1 MRIGAAVA
9 NAVVRWAA
17 SRAAPAVGTAWD
29 ADQPLWSEWS
39 VNAAIKEGYK
49 KHHTVYAIASDLA
62 DCVSSVPW
70 VVKKDG
76 EVVDSGPLVDML
88 RSPNST
94 MPWNRLI
101 EATDIYKS
109 LAGNAYILHQPVGG
123 GVRLWILRPDRVKIV
138 PDKDGHLKEYKY
150 STGEGKSTT
159 YKPEEVMHFS
169 FFDPGS
175 DLLGM
180 PPLQAAARIVDTSN
194 SLVQWNKE
202 SLGNRAKKDML
213 ISPKN
218 TLAATQ
224 HATLL
229 SLIKKQVSG
238 PKHAHGLLVLSEPMD
253 VSELGLTPAE
263 LDFTKSFTLY
273 ERAICEVFHVQPEA
287 VGIGDAT
294 YENKKWAIRA
304 KWEGPVESR
313 LREMRSVLNHG
324 LAIYGTSYPARKG
337 GLYLDY
343 DLSDTPAAVAAR
355 TEAAE
360 MAKTYWAMGVPWNVL
375 NEELDLGMGEVP
387 GGDVGY
393 IPATLLPT
401 VSSSERA
408 VRAVNPS
415 DSQLHDHWRAI
426 DQRKQGWERGVENKI
441 LDRFAAER
449 EAVVKAIEG
458 GALDTDVVIDG
469 QESEW
474 IKLITAV
481 MRAVIEDFG
490 EQQAAELR
498 SGSPQSTRDFDP
510 WNGEIERW
518 VTEKTAE
525 HVQGIQETT
534 KKAIRAAVLEGLED
548 GLAIPKIAKVVG
560 LAMSANAKGRS
571 ATIARTEVHTAA
583 SYGIHESARQSGI
596 VRQKQWITSG
606 DERVRD
612 LHVMNEAAGW
622 IPFDSPYPSGAM
634 FPGDGGPE
642 DSANCRCAEAFQTR

>member
-9 NAVVRWAA
+9 NAVIRWAA
-17 SRAAPAVGTAWD
+17 SRAAPAVGTAWG

-94 MPWNRLI
+94 MPWSRLI

-123 GVRLWILRPDRVKIV
+123 GVRLWILRPDRVEII
-138 PDKDGHLKEYKY
+138 PDKDGHLKGYKY
-150 STGEGKSTT
+150 SAGDGKGTT

-169 FFDPGS
+169 FFDPGA

-401 VSSSERA
+401 ASGGRSS
-408 VRAVNPS
+408 RAVNPAE
-415 DSQLHDHWRAI
+415 DQLDASWRVI
-426 DQRKQGWERGVENKI
+426 DQRKQGWERGVEIKV
-441 LDRFAAER
+441 LDQLNADRIAAM
-449 EAVVKAIEG
+449 KAIEAG
-458 GALDTDVVIDG
+458 KDVAIDYDA
-469 QESEW
+469 W
-474 IKLITAV
+474 MKLITTI
-481 MRAVIEDFG
+481 MRSVIEDFG
-490 EQQAAELR
+490 SKQIAELEGR
-498 SGSPQSTRDFDP
+498 AKRDFDP
-510 WNGEIERW
+510 WTVETQNWVSERG
-518 VTEKTAE
+518 AE
-525 HVQGIQETT
+525 HVSSIVETT
-534 KKAIRAAVLEGLED
+534 RKAIKAAIAEGLEE
-548 GLAIPKIAKVVG
+548 GLSLSKVAKKVG
-560 LAMSANAKGRS
+560 QAMSLAAKGRAS
-571 ATIARTEVHTAA
+571 IIARTEVHTAA
-583 SYGIHESARQSGI
+583 GF
-596 VRQKQWITSG
+596 G
-606 DERVRD
+606 D
-612 LHVMNEAAGW
+612 ATGG
-622 IPFDSPYPSGAM
+622 DSI
-634 FPGDGGPE
+634 GD
-642 DSANCRCAEAFQTR
+642 CAEETLDEQWR

>member
-1 MRIGAAVA
+1 M
-9 NAVVRWAA
+9 
-17 SRAAPAVGTAWD
+17 
-29 ADQPLWSEWS
+29 
-39 VNAAIKEGYK
+39 
-49 KHHTVYAIASDLA
+49 
-62 DCVSSVPW
+62 
-70 VVKKDG
+70 
-76 EVVDSGPLVDML
+76 
-88 RSPNST
+88 
-94 MPWNRLI
+94 
-101 EATDIYKS
+101 
-109 LAGNAYILHQPVGG
+109 
-123 GVRLWILRPDRVKIV
+123 
-138 PDKDGHLKEYKY
+138 
-150 STGEGKSTT
+150 
-159 YKPEEVMHFS
+159 
-169 FFDPGS
+169 
-175 DLLGM
+175 
-180 PPLQAAARIVDTSN
+180 
-194 SLVQWNKE
+194 
-202 SLGNRAKKDML
+202 
-213 ISPKN
+213 
-218 TLAATQ
+218 
-224 HATLL
+224 
-229 SLIKKQVSG
+229 
-238 PKHAHGLLVLSEPMD
+238 
-253 VSELGLTPAE
+253 
-263 LDFTKSFTLY
+263 
-273 ERAICEVFHVQPEA
+273 
-287 VGIGDAT
+287 
-294 YENKKWAIRA
+294 
-304 KWEGPVESR
+304 
-313 LREMRSVLNHG
+313 
-324 LAIYGTSYPARKG
+324 
-337 GLYLDY
+337 
-343 DLSDTPAAVAAR
+343 
-355 TEAAE
+355 
-360 MAKTYWAMGVPWNVL
+360 
-375 NEELDLGMGEVP
+375 
-387 GGDVGY
+387 GY

-401 VSSSERA
+401 SSSQGRA
-408 VRAVNPS
+408 ARAVNPS

-449 EAVVKAIEG
+449 EAVVRAIEG

-534 KKAIRAAVLEGLED
+534 KRAIRAAVLEGLED

-583 SYGIHESARQSGI
+583 SFGIHESARQSGI

-612 LHVMNEAAGW
+612 LHVVNEAAGW